1 LGKKWKMANKDL
13 TELRVRN
20 VMNQIPKSAIAKR
33 ESKVRNTVRST
44 LSSMKTVLGQLK
56 QGNMNKLRSEKRR
69 KKMTVITILVI
80 VLIAVIIA
88 VRIIFH

>member
-1 LGKKWKMANKDL
+1 MANKDL

-33 ESKVRNTVRST
+33 EGKVRNTVRST

-69 KKMTVITILVI
+69 KKITVITILTI
-80 VLIAVIIA
+80 VVVVVVVVA
-88 VRIIFH
+88 RMIFH

>member
-1 LGKKWKMANKDL
+1 MANKDL

-20 VMNQIPKSAIAKR
+20 VMNQIPKSAMAKR

-56 QGNMNKLRSEKRR
+56 QGNMNKLRNEKRR
-69 KKMTVITILVI
+69 KKITVMAIL
-80 VLIAVIIA
+80 AVVFMIIA
-88 VRIIFH
+88 IVAIIIFH

>member
-1 LGKKWKMANKDL
+1 MANKDL

-20 VMNQIPKSAIAKR
+20 VMNQIPKSAMAKR
-33 ESKVRNTVRST
+33 EGKVRNTVRST

-69 KKMTVITILVI
+69 KKITVITILTI
-80 VLIAVIIA
+80 VVVVVVVVA
-88 VRIIFH
+88 RMIFH